1 MQVRINKE
9 INFSIIQK
17 IIISISS
24 FAGREQ
30 ELVQY
35 AKDKILK
42 KENEVDI
49 FEYIKIQLN
58 LPEKIDPSDI
68 MSWQHYLYSKLGSNN
83 NTNLTS
89 NDKQLMLSSNKS
101 IKPEDK
107 EKMQE
112 KLVIRII
119 DMAKVLFGLHVVSW
133 IYL

>member
-1 MQVRINKE
+1 M
-9 INFSIIQK
+9 
-17 IIISISS
+17 
-24 FAGREQ
+24 
-30 ELVQY
+30 
-35 AKDKILK
+35 K

-133 IYL
+133 IYCKLN